1 MTTVAAEQ
9 YRTAAQR
16 TSAHPNASTGC
27 ARQPSPTKPART
39 SRPVLLTTAIWGYLE
54 PRSADE

>member
-16 TSAHPNASTGC
+16 TLSTPEREYRL
-27 ARQPSPTKPART
+27 RQAA
-39 SRPVLLTTAIWGYLE
+39 LTHQAG
-54 PRSADE
+54 